1 MNNFDQTA
9 IEDAIGD
16 VLYEAGV
23 SANVFHNRPKSST
36 KDLADFV
43 VCRVTGTIRD
53 LAAIG
58 QGFISVSLFAKD
70 LANMKNTKKLSVMQE
85 KTIRSIPGSI
95 GEIIIDNRPNVL
107 GDTPDGNGYHA
118 RIIEFSIIIK
128 TA

>member
-1 MNNFDQTA
+1 
-9 IEDAIGD
+9 
-16 VLYEAGV
+16 
-23 SANVFHNRPKSST
+23 
-36 KDLADFV
+36 
-43 VCRVTGTIRD
+43 
-53 LAAIG
+53 
-58 QGFISVSLFAKD
+58 
-70 LANMKNTKKLSVMQE
+70 MQE

>member
-43 VCRVTGTIRD
+43 
-53 LAAIG
+53 AAIG